1 MIQLLNLELKKISLW
16 KYLLGIFIASLTI
29 LFLVISPA
37 YMIEEVEVIYRTPQD
52 FLASGSV
59 LLRLVFTIFTGILI
73 ANMIVKE
80 YETGTILNLFL
91 YPIPKKKILMS
102 KLVLII
108 LISFL
113 TMFVSYL
120 VVMGFISYY
129 NNTQQ
134 MVSGTIN
141 LNQFIE
147 FMLSSVFLMICTI
160 ATSMISLLV
169 GLKMKSSV
177 ATIVTSI
184 VIGLLL
190 NGQIGTTTDFSTN
203 IILLSNLAAIG
214 CIVVYMSIRK
224 VNKEDI

>member
-1 MIQLLNLELKKISLW
+1 MIQLLSLELKKISLW

-37 YMIEEVEVIYRTPQD
+37 YMIEEVEVIYRTPLD

-120 VVMGFISYY
+120 VVMGFISYF
-129 NNTQQ
+129 NNTYQ